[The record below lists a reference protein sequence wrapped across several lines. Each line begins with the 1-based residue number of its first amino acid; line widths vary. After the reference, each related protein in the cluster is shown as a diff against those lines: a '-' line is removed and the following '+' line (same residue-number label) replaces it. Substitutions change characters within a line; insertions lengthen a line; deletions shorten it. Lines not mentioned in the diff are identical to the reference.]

1 MARRPYLTAEEAC
14 AELGVAAQ
22 TLYAYVS
29 RGLVRSEPGPDGTRG
44 HRYRAE
50 DVLRLKERKRARR
63 DPDTAARDAL
73 RWGAP
78 LLESAVTWITDGR
91 IYYRGEDAV
100 QLARACTVEEV
111 AALLWTG
118 SRRVPEGWFDEAP
131 AEVRVR
137 ENVGP
142 LAALQIE
149 LALAEADDPSA
160 HDLRPERVARTGA
173 RLLRRLVRVAGGGSA
188 DGNLSQQLQRAW
200 APHRP
205 DAEPLLRS
213 ALILL
218 ADHELNV
225 ASFTARCVASAGSTP
240 YAAVSA
246 GIGAMHGVRHA
257 RHVER
262 VEALFAEVE
271 NPERA
276 RQVLEDRQRRGERIP
291 GFGHRLHPS
300 GDPRATELLR
310 HLRDIDP
317 DSPGLA
323 LADAVVAAAEP
334 LLDDPPTFEVGLV
347 AIARSMSLP
356 AGAPLMLFVLGRSLG
371 LVAHA
376 VEQYG
381 SREVLRPRARYTGVM
396 PPDESSPPAVPEP
409 GPEAG

>member
-1 MARRPYLTAEEAC
+1 
-14 AELGVAAQ
+14 
-22 TLYAYVS
+22 
-29 RGLVRSEPGPDGTRG
+29 
-44 HRYRAE
+44 
-50 DVLRLKERKRARR
+50 
-63 DPDTAARDAL
+63 
-73 RWGAP
+73 
-78 LLESAVTWITDGR
+78 
-91 IYYRGEDAV
+91 V
-100 QLARACTVEEV
+100 QLARCCTVEEV

-118 SRRVPEGWFDEAP
+118 SRRVPEGWFDEPP
-131 AEVRVR
+131 AEVRLR

-149 LALAEADDPSA
+149 LALAEAEDPTA
-160 HDLRPERVARTGA
+160 HDVRPERVARTGA
-173 RLLRRLVRVAGGGSA
+173 RVLRRLARVAGGGGGA
-188 DGNLSQQLQRAW
+188 DGNISELLQRAW
-200 APHRP
+200 VPHRP
-205 DAEPLLRS
+205 EAEPLLRS

-262 VEALFAEVE
+262 VEALFAEVDR
-271 NPERA
+271 PERA
-276 RQVLEDRQRRGERIP
+276 RQVLEARLRRGERVP

-310 HLRDIDP
+310 RLRDVDP
-317 DSPGLA
+317 HSPGLA

-334 LLDDPPTFEVGLV
+334 VLEDRPTFEIGLV
-347 AIARSMSLP
+347 AVARAMELP

-376 VEQYG
+376 VEQYA

-396 PPDESSPPAVPEP
+396 PPAE
-409 GPEAG
+409 

>member
-29 RGLVRSEPGPDGTRG
+29 RGLIRSEPGVDGSRG

-78 LLESAVTWITDGR
+78 LLESALTWITDGR
-91 IYYRGEDAV
+91 LYYRGEDAV
-100 QLARACTVEEV
+100 QLARSCTVEEV

-118 SRRVPEGWFDEAP
+118 SRDVPDGWFDEPA

-149 LALAEADDPSA
+149 LALAEAKDPSA
-160 HDLRPERVARTGA
+160 HDVRPERVAATGM
-173 RLLRRLVRVAGGGSA
+173 RVLRRLARVAGGGGSA
-188 DGNLSQQLQRAW
+188 EGNISELLQRAW

-205 DAEPLLRS
+205 EAEPLLRA

-271 NPERA
+271 RPERA
-276 RQVLEDRQRRGERIP
+276 GQVLEARLRRGERVP

-310 HLRDIDP
+310 QLREVDP
-317 DSPGLA
+317 HSPGLA
-323 LADAVVAAAEP
+323 LADAIEAAAEP
-334 LLDDPPTFEVGLV
+334 LLDDRPTFEIGLV
-347 AIARSMSLP
+347 ALARAMELP
-356 AGAPLMLFVLGRSLG
+356 EGAPLMLFVLGRSLG

-381 SREVLRPRARYTGVM
+381 SREVLRPRARYMGAM
-396 PPDESSPPAVPEP
+396 PPE
-409 GPEAG
+409 

>member
-14 AELGVAAQ
+14 EELQVAAQ

-29 RGLVRSEPGPDGTRG
+29 RGLIHSEPNPGGRPG
-44 HRYRAE
+44 HRYHAE
-50 DVLRLKERKRARR
+50 DVRRLKERKRARR
-63 DPDTAARDAL
+63 DPDAAAGEAL

-78 LLESAVTWITDGR
+78 VLESALTWITDGR
-91 IYYRGEDAV
+91 IHYRGEDAV
-100 QLARACTVEEV
+100 QLARGCTVEEV

-118 SRRVPEGWFDEAP
+118 RREVPEGWFGEPLEEPP
-131 AEVRVR
+131 AR
-137 ENVGP
+137 EEGGP
-142 LAALQIE
+142 LAAMQIE
-149 LALAEADDPSA
+149 LARAEAGDPSA
-160 HDLRPERVARTGA
+160 WDLRPECAARTGA
-173 RLLRRLVRVAGGGSA
+173 RVLRRLARVASGEVGEEGSVSA
-188 DGNLSQQLQRAW
+188 MLQRAW
-200 APHRP
+200 VPGRP
-205 DAEPLLRS
+205 QAEPLLRA

-271 NPERA
+271 RPERA
-276 RQVLEDRQRRGERIP
+276 AAVLEARLRRGERIP

-300 GDPRATELLR
+300 GDPRAAELLR
-310 HLRDIDP
+310 QLRHAQP
-317 DSPGLA
+317 DSPALA
-323 LADAVVAAAEP
+323 LTEAIVTAAEP
-334 LLDDPPTFEVGLV
+334 LLEDPPSVETGLV
-347 AIARSMSLP
+347 ALARALDLP
-356 AGAPLMLFVLGRSLG
+356 GGAPLTLFVLGRSLG

-396 PPDESSPPAVPEP
+396 PETP
-409 GPEAG
+409 